1 MMPNFIRE
9 VFETLLTGGAASG
22 IVTYNVECTTLQTQ
36 TAPCSFA
43 LGGPE
48 TRRKTK
54 AARRG
59 SWAPRQRCP
68 APKGNTVKTTPVIA
82 AAATLAL
89 ASALVSCSAGGGT
102 DGDGGGGGNDATNCT
117 NKITKTDLPVVT
129 MWAWYPN

>member
-1 MMPNFIRE
+1 M
-9 VFETLLTGGAASG
+9 
-22 IVTYNVECTTLQTQ
+22 YNVANTNRTMFLRLGRARNPPENEGGEAWIVG
-36 TAPCSFA
+36 AP
-43 LGGPE
+43 
-48 TRRKTK
+48 T
-54 AARRG
+54 
-59 SWAPRQRCP
+59 RCP

-129 MWAWYPN
+129 MWAWYPNMETVVDNFNEASD